1 MVVHLNDIYRVEID
15 EMNHILWEKRT
26 VTKRDGGEKQEK
38 EIVAGYFSSMASVLK
53 FIVRRKLYQS
63 KDECE
68 NMEEYITKLQEV
80 VKQVESITL

>member
-15 EMNHILWEKRT
+15 EMNHILWEKRI
-26 VTKRDGGEKQEK
+26 VTKKDGEKQEK
-38 EIVAGYFSSMASVLK
+38 EIVAGYFSNMANVLK

-80 VKQVESITL
+80 VKRVEGITL